1 MVNCILKSSR
11 RNFGLGQVNIIYHLL
26 FIWIY
31 IDCNL
36 KFPNNIL
43 ETVYDNMRS
52 ANQAAQ
58 TMMNLSSGASSA
70 SSAILD
76 SAGVQNLYL
85 YNQNDGNQEDEEGVY
100 SQEGGS
106 QEERGSQEECSSQ
119 ECSQKGPQEGGSQEG
134 GPQEGGSQEECSQE
148 CSQKGP
154 QKGGSQEECSRKGP
168 QEGGSQE
175 GDSLKGGSLKGGL
188 LKGDAQILKD
198 LNSSLN
204 LSNSSK

>member
-1 MVNCILKSSR
+1 
-11 RNFGLGQVNIIYHLL
+11 
-26 FIWIY
+26 
-31 IDCNL
+31 
-36 KFPNNIL
+36 
-43 ETVYDNMRS
+43 MRS

-76 SAGVQNLYL
+76 SAGGQNLYL
-85 YNQNDGNQEDEEGVY
+85 YSRNDGNQEDEEGVY
-100 SQEGGS
+100 SQGGGS
-106 QEERGSQEECSSQ
+106 QE

-134 GPQEGGSQEECSQE
+134 G
-148 CSQKGP
+148 
-154 QKGGSQEECSRKGP
+154 
-168 QEGGSQE
+168 
-175 GDSLKGGSLKGGL
+175 LLKGGL

>member
-1 MVNCILKSSR
+1 
-11 RNFGLGQVNIIYHLL
+11 
-26 FIWIY
+26 
-31 IDCNL
+31 
-36 KFPNNIL
+36 
-43 ETVYDNMRS
+43 MRS

-76 SAGVQNLYL
+76 SAGGQNLYL
-85 YNQNDGNQEDEEGVY
+85 YSRNDGNQEDEEGVY

-106 QEERGSQEECSSQ
+106 QEE
-119 ECSQKGPQEGGSQEG
+119 
-134 GPQEGGSQEECSQE
+134 CSQE
-148 CSQKGP
+148 CSQKD
-154 QKGGSQEECSRKGP
+154 P

-175 GDSLKGGSLKGGL
+175 GDSLKGGSLKGGSLKGGL

>member
-1 MVNCILKSSR
+1 
-11 RNFGLGQVNIIYHLL
+11 
-26 FIWIY
+26 
-31 IDCNL
+31 
-36 KFPNNIL
+36 
-43 ETVYDNMRS
+43 MRS

-76 SAGVQNLYL
+76 SAGGQNLYL
-85 YNQNDGNQEDEEGVY
+85 YSRNDGNQEDEEGVY
-100 SQEGGS
+100 
-106 QEERGSQEECSSQ
+106 SQEECSSQ

-134 GPQEGGSQEECSQE
+134 GPQEGGSQEECSQ
-148 CSQKGP
+148 KGP
-154 QKGGSQEECSRKGP
+154 QKGGSQEECSRKGL